1 MQTCRFKAKPL
12 PLNGRGYH
20 QEREKNMGTVVQM
33 FTRGNA
39 VYPQRL
45 SSDFELELKMTLEK
59 MMNEYPESKLDFL
72 GTVADWLD
80 QQAGCS

>member
-1 MQTCRFKAKPL
+1 
-12 PLNGRGYH
+12 
-20 QEREKNMGTVVQM
+20 M

-39 VYPQRL
+39 AYPQRL

-80 QQAGCS
+80 QQANS